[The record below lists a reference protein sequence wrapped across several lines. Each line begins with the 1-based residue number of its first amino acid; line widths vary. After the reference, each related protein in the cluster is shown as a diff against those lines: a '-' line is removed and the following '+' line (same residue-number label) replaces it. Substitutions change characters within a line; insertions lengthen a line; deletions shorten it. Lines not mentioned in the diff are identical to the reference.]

1 MRFIKPSA
9 VLAVLCLLII
19 MSCNSNKT
27 KAEPDQLA
35 LSSVVSNA
43 PITLAET
50 ANQLYTADTTTF
62 SEEPDDGNNKKQKFQ
77 QLPKTDWDKKIIKT
91 AALNIE
97 VKDYDKF
104 SSTVRD
110 ITKRSG
116 GYIAREDQ
124 HQSEYKLENV
134 ITIKVP
140 VDRFDEAINL
150 LADANEKILERKIG
164 SEDVTGE
171 VVDTRSRMEAKKQV
185 RERYLDLLK
194 QAKNM
199 NEILQVQ
206 TEINNIQ
213 VDIESAAGRVNY
225 LTHSAA
231 LSTIE
236 LTYFQVINPSYIIK
250 ENPSFGTRMV
260 ESLYAGARWVGE
272 LLLLMLTFW
281 PLFAVLGTVWFFIR
295 KSRLVKNR
303 AA

>member
-1 MRFIKPSA
+1 MA
-9 VLAVLCLLII
+9 LLCLLLILSCTSKSSEAKLEELAVHNTPII
-19 MSCNSNKT
+19 QS
-27 KAEPDQLA
+27 
-35 LSSVVSNA
+35 
-43 PITLAET
+43 ET
-50 ANQLYTADTTTF
+50 ADQLYTVDTAT
-62 SEEPDDGNNKKQKFQ
+62 EEPTNGNNKKQKFQ
-77 QLPKTDWDKKIIKT
+77 QYPKTDWDKKIIKT
-91 AALNIE
+91 ASLNIE
-97 VKDYDKF
+97 VKDYGKF
-104 SSTVRD
+104 SNTIRD

-150 LADANEKILERKIG
+150 LADANEKILERKIS

-206 TEINNIQ
+206 NEINNIQ

-236 LTYFQVINPSYIIK
+236 LTYFQVINPSAIKK

-260 ESLYAGARWVGE
+260 DSLYGGAKWVGE

-281 PLFAVLGTVWFFIR
+281 PLFAVLGTVWFFVR

>member
-1 MRFIKPSA
+1 MQLFKPST
-9 VLAVLCLLII
+9 VLAMLCLLII
-19 MSCNSNKT
+19 LSCNSNKT

-35 LSSVVSNA
+35 LSNDVSNT
-43 PITLAET
+43 PIALAET
-50 ANQLYTADTTTF
+50 ANQLYTSDTTIT
-62 SEEPDDGNNKKQKFQ
+62 EEPDYGNNKKQKFQ

-91 AALNIE
+91 ASLNIE
-97 VKDYDKF
+97 VKDYEKF
-104 SSTVRD
+104 SNTIRD

-213 VDIESAAGRVNY
+213 IDIESAAGRVNY

-236 LTYFQVINPSYIIK
+236 LTYFQVLNPSAIKK
-250 ENPSFGTRMV
+250 ENPSLGTRMV
-260 ESLYAGARWVGE
+260 DSLYDGARWVGE
-272 LLLLMLTFW
+272 LLLLILTFW
-281 PLFAVLGTVWFFIR
+281 PLFAVLGTVWFFVR
-295 KSRLVKNR
+295 KSRLVKNSR
-303 AA
+303 

>member
-1 MRFIKPSA
+1 MRLFKPSA
-9 VLAVLCLLII
+9 VLALLCLLLVL
-19 MSCNSNKT
+19 SCVSKS
-27 KAEPDQLA
+27 KKGESDQLA
-35 LSSVVSNA
+35 SSNTPLIV
-43 PITLAET
+43 AEK
-50 ANQLYTADTTTF
+50 ADDIYYAADTTTGQ
-62 SEEPDDGNNKKQKFQ
+62 PADGNNNKQKFQ

-97 VKDYDKF
+97 VKDYEKF
-104 SSTVRD
+104 SSTVSD

-150 LADANEKILERKIG
+150 LADTNEKILERKIG

-206 TEINNIQ
+206 NEINNIQ

-236 LTYFQVINPSYIIK
+236 LTYFQVLNPSAIIK

-260 ESLYAGARWVGE
+260 ESLYDGARWIGE
-272 LLLLMLTFW
+272 LLLIMLTFW
-281 PLFAVLGTVWFFIR
+281 PLFAVLGIVWFFVR
-295 KSRLVKNR
+295 KIRLVRNSQ
-303 AA
+303 

>member
-9 VLAVLCLLII
+9 VVALLCLLLIL
-19 MSCNSNKT
+19 SCNSRNS
-27 KAEPDQLA
+27 KAEPEQLA
-35 LSSVVSNA
+35 VSNIVSNT

-50 ANQLYTADTTTF
+50 DDQFIAVDTATIRD
-62 SEEPDDGNNKKQKFQ
+62 EPDDGNNNKQKFQ

-91 AALNIE
+91 ASLNIE

-104 SSTVRD
+104 SNTIRD
-110 ITKRSG
+110 ITKRTG

-134 ITIKVP
+134 ITVKVP

-150 LADANEKILERKIG
+150 LADTNEKILERKIG

-171 VVDTRSRMEAKKQV
+171 VVDTRSRMQAKKQM

-213 VDIESAAGRVNY
+213 EEIESAAGRVNF
-225 LTHSAA
+225 LSHSAA

-236 LTYFQVINPSYIIK
+236 LTYFQVINPSAIKK

-260 ESLYAGARWVGE
+260 ESLYDGARWVGE

-281 PLFAVLGTVWFFIR
+281 PLFAVLGTVLFFFR
-295 KSRLVKNR
+295 KTRLIKNR

>member
-1 MRFIKPSA
+1 
-9 VLAVLCLLII
+9 
-19 MSCNSNKT
+19 
-27 KAEPDQLA
+27 
-35 LSSVVSNA
+35 
-43 PITLAET
+43 
-50 ANQLYTADTTTF
+50 
-62 SEEPDDGNNKKQKFQ
+62 
-77 QLPKTDWDKKIIKT
+77 
-91 AALNIE
+91 
-97 VKDYDKF
+97 VKDYEKF
-104 SSTVRD
+104 SNSVSD

-213 VDIESAAGRVNY
+213 VEIESAAGRANY

-236 LTYFQVINPSYIIK
+236 LTYFQVINPAAIKK
-250 ENPSFGTRMV
+250 ENPSFGTRIV
-260 ESLYAGARWVGE
+260 DSLYDGAKWVGE

-281 PLFAVLGTVWFFIR
+281 PLFAVLGTVWFFVR
-295 KSRLVKNR
+295 KSRQVKNKT
-303 AA
+303 A

>member
-1 MRFIKPSA
+1 MRLFKPSA
-9 VLAVLCLLII
+9 VLALLCLLLVL
-19 MSCNSNKT
+19 SCVSKS
-27 KAEPDQLA
+27 KKGESDQLA
-35 LSSVVSNA
+35 SSNTPLIV
-43 PITLAET
+43 AEK
-50 ANQLYTADTTTF
+50 ADDIYYAADTTTGQ
-62 SEEPDDGNNKKQKFQ
+62 PADGNNNKQKFQ

-97 VKDYDKF
+97 VKDYEKF

-150 LADANEKILERKIG
+150 LADTNEKILERKIG

-206 TEINNIQ
+206 NEINNIQ

-236 LTYFQVINPSYIIK
+236 LTYFQVLNPSAIIK

-260 ESLYAGARWVGE
+260 ESLYDGARWIGE
-272 LLLLMLTFW
+272 LLLIMLTFW
-281 PLFAVLGTVWFFIR
+281 PLFAVLGIVWFFVR
-295 KSRLVKNR
+295 KIRLVRNSQ
-303 AA
+303 

>member
-1 MRFIKPSA
+1 M
-9 VLAVLCLLII
+9 
-19 MSCNSNKT
+19 
-27 KAEPDQLA
+27 
-35 LSSVVSNA
+35 
-43 PITLAET
+43 
-50 ANQLYTADTTTF
+50 
-62 SEEPDDGNNKKQKFQ
+62 
-77 QLPKTDWDKKIIKT
+77 
-91 AALNIE
+91 E
-97 VKDYDKF
+97 VKDYEKF

-150 LADANEKILERKIG
+150 LAETNEKILERKIG

-213 VDIESAAGRVNY
+213 VEIESAAGRVNY

-236 LTYFQVINPSYIIK
+236 LTYFQVINPSAIIK

-260 ESLYAGARWVGE
+260 NSLYDGAKWVGE

-281 PLFAVLGTVWFFIR
+281 PLFAVLGTVWFFVR
-295 KSRLVKNR
+295 KSRQVKNK